1 VAEEF
6 ERMQSF
12 VYNALPSRV
21 IFGAGTISRLRAE
34 IERAGCSRALLLSTP
49 EQAGSLGDIA
59 ATLGPLAAGVFPHAA
74 MHTPSD
80 VTERALSKVQECS
93 ADCTV
98 SFGGGSS
105 TGLGKAIALRTDLT
119 QFAVPTTYAGSEVTP
134 IIGETKDGVKVTQ
147 RTLKVLP
154 EIVIYDVDFT
164 LSLPQ
169 RLSVTSGTN
178 AIAHAVEALYAE
190 DRNPVISM
198 MAEQAITAMGRALP
212 LIISDPQNRDARAE
226 ALYGAWLCGVCLGSV
241 GMALHHKLC
250 HVIGGAFDLPHADTH
265 TVILPYAM
273 AYNAKAAPE
282 ADAAVARALG
292 GKDGTSALVELA
304 ARLGSPQSLKSLGM
318 PESGIDRA
326 ADLAVQNPYWN
337 PRPIER
343 AAVRKLIAA
352 AWAGEPPKLLG

>member
-1 VAEEF
+1 
-6 ERMQSF
+6 MQSF

-21 IFGAGTISRLRAE
+21 IFGSGTISRLKFE
-34 IERAGCSRALLLSTP
+34 IERAGCHRAFLLSTP
-49 EQAGSLGDIA
+49 EQTDSLRQIA
-59 ATLGPLAAGVFPHAA
+59 AALGPLAAGSFTQAA
-74 MHTPSD
+74 MHTPTE
-80 VTERALSKVQECS
+80 VTERALNHALECS
-93 ADCTV
+93 ADCTI

-105 TGLGKAIALRTDLT
+105 TGLGKAIALRTDLI
-119 QFAVPTTYAGSEVTP
+119 QIAVPTTYAGSEVTP

-147 RTLKVLP
+147 RSLKVLP

-198 MAEQAITAMGRALP
+198 MAEQAISAMGRALP
-212 LIISDPQNRDARAE
+212 AIIADPQNRNARAE

-282 ADAAVARALG
+282 ADMTVARALEG
-292 GKDGTSALVELA
+292 NDGTSALVELGV
-304 ARLGSPQSLKSLGM
+304 RLGSPRSLKSLGM
-318 PESGIDRA
+318 PEAGIDRA

-343 AAVRKLIAA
+343 EAVRALIAA
-352 AWAGEPPKLLG
+352 AWAGDPPRPLG

>member
-1 VAEEF
+1 MEP
-6 ERMQSF
+6 F
-12 VYNALPSRV
+12 VYNALPARV
-21 IFGAGTISRLRAE
+21 IFGSGTILRLQSE
-34 IERAGCSRALLLSTP
+34 IERAGCRRALLLSTP
-49 EQAGSLGDIA
+49 EQAADLTKIAASLGR
-59 ATLGPLAAGVFPHAA
+59 LAAGTFTQAA
-74 MHTPSD
+74 MHTPTD
-80 VTERALSKVQECS
+80 VTERALQQARDCG

-98 SFGGGSS
+98 AFGGGSS
-105 TGLGKAIALRTDLT
+105 TGLGKAIALRTDMT
-119 QFAVPTTYAGSEVTP
+119 QIAVPTTYAGSEVTP

-154 EIVIYDVDFT
+154 EVVIYDIDFT
-164 LSLPQ
+164 LTLPP
-169 RLSVTSGTN
+169 RLTVTSGTN

-198 MAEQAITAMGRALP
+198 MAEQAIGAMGQALP
-212 LIISDPQNRDARAE
+212 AIVADPSNRDARAE

-273 AYNAKAAPE
+273 AYNAKAAPG

-292 GKDGTSALVELA
+292 GSNGVSSLVELA
-304 ARLGSPQSLKSLGM
+304 ARLGSPGSLKSLGM
-318 PESGIDRA
+318 PEAGIDRA

-343 AAVRKLIAA
+343 GAVRALIAA
-352 AWAGEPPKLLG
+352 AWAGETPQALT

>member
-1 VAEEF
+1 
-6 ERMQSF
+6 M
-12 VYNALPSRV
+12 
-21 IFGAGTISRLRAE
+21 
-34 IERAGCSRALLLSTP
+34 
-49 EQAGSLGDIA
+49 
-59 ATLGPLAAGVFPHAA
+59 
-74 MHTPSD
+74 
-80 VTERALSKVQECS
+80 TERALSQVLECS
-93 ADCTV
+93 ADCTI

-119 QFAVPTTYAGSEVTP
+119 QIAVPTTYAGSEVTP

-164 LSLPQ
+164 VSLPQ

-198 MAEQAITAMGRALP
+198 MAEQAIGAMGRALP
-212 LIISDPQNRDARAE
+212 AIVANPKDREARAE

-273 AYNAKAAPE
+273 AYNAKAAPD

-292 GKDGTSALVELA
+292 GSDGTSALVNLA
-304 ARLGSPQSLKSLGM
+304 ERLGSPRSLKSLGM
-318 PESGIDRA
+318 PEAGIDRA

-343 AAVRKLIAA
+343 AAVRALIAA
-352 AWAGEPPKLLG
+352 AWAGDTPKALG

>member
-1 VAEEF
+1 
-6 ERMQSF
+6 MHSF

-21 IFGAGTISRLRAE
+21 IFGSGTISKLKSE
-34 IERAGCSRALLLSTP
+34 VERTGCRRALLLSTP
-49 EQAGSLGDIA
+49 DQADSLIA
-59 ATLGPLAAGVFPHAA
+59 ISDSLGPLAAGTFTQAA

-80 VTERALSKVQECS
+80 VTELALRRVQECG
-93 ADCTV
+93 ADCTI

-105 TGLGKAIALRTDLT
+105 TGLGKAIALRTDMT
-119 QFAVPTTYAGSEVTP
+119 QFALPTTYAGSEVTP

-164 LSLPQ
+164 LTLPP
-169 RLSVTSGTN
+169 RLTITSGTN

-198 MAEQAITAMGRALP
+198 MAEQAIAAMGRALP
-212 LIISDPQNRDARAE
+212 AIVSEPQNREARSE

-292 GKDGTSALVELA
+292 GRDGTSALVELA
-304 ARLGSPQSLKSLGM
+304 ARLGSPRSLKSLGM
-318 PESGIDRA
+318 PEAGIDRA

-343 AAVRKLIAA
+343 SAVRALIAA
-352 AWAGEPPKLLG
+352 AWAGESPEGARP